1 MELNDHHAS
10 VQDEERVRLLDAMA
24 TMADRASRPDMLK
37 MHIDEVRNILQRRLE
52 EGDVSIYNT
61 IGFGLFRC
69 GVNLPYKAPMYAVL
83 SGLLTSSSR
92 SYCKALAS
100 TLTQA
105 VVSEFT
111 ASLREGQCA
120 SALRALRYLSC
131 LASASVIEPVS
142 VAKYVHAL
150 LDAAHFELTTANR
163 SENGVHC
170 RGDFLSYIGLSVLP
184 WASQTFSEH
193 APSEMEKIAVLVDR
207 ISTAWKCHKWRC
219 VAPAVDH
226 RCFIEYSHL
235 LEAIFELRDNNWV
248 CAHDVIPRPYS
259 VFDVELSSGQEIAL
273 PTLTIP
279 AHSKVTFYS
288 APRFHL
294 ILVNPQVA
302 QKESSE
308 PPADCALP
316 SESLTNETKK
326 EPDIHDASMS
336 DPQNSASGT
345 AAEVGKG
352 VVSEENDTPKDGGA
366 PGATETDASD
376 IAMDISTVVKSAPQL
391 ADSVN
396 GSKESGDNMNGD
408 PANPSSDEAKEAE
421 SSSPESRTPLVTFV
435 IRCYVGD
442 VVDNFSSRHIMA
454 AERLLNLPML
464 QDVNDEIVEGL
475 FSQMCAL
482 PAPTFAPVYYGTLF
496 ADLCRVKDSRLPAKL
511 LDAVKTMFQHADE
524 LDPEAFDRLTD
535 WFSYHLSNFGYKW
548 NWQEWTVYADNEMVR
563 KFPYRA
569 LFCKDVIARCVRLS
583 YYDRVRTILPEEMRV
598 FLPPQPSEGNRAR
611 FDELVNQELMKIVTG
626 KGRLAWPEVQQR
638 LGVLIPVFSEKENE
652 PIGEPVE
659 AEENLARLSA
669 LIRAI
674 LQAGC
679 RTLSHFDII
688 VERYMDL
695 LRLLSSLG
703 GLPARKLITTE
714 VTCFWKDVHIRRLYV
729 LDKLAQYN
737 VIDRM
742 SILESSLSY
751 EKMKTDGTTELMT
764 NSELKMHL
772 AESPGWEII
781 RLVMARARAR
791 EEGTRKELALA
802 SQAAATA
809 NEGEQEEAEMRLEKA
824 KLSTEEVKREIR
836 SLLLEGLRKL
846 FEITGKLLDDGDT
859 DMEEDVMNGNN
870 AGENEGE
877 RMRLPGFNG
886 VPVWY
891 WRCLGMMRELARM
904 HPQHLTHVMADLD
917 LATKEV
923 REKHHALWETFEIIG
938 EVEKSSIL
946 MTVC

>member
-1 MELNDHHAS
+1 MEQSDHSSPA
-10 VQDEERVRLLDAMA
+10 QDEERIRLLDAMA

-52 EGDVSIYNT
+52 EGNESVYNT

-83 SGLLTSSSR
+83 SGLLTSSSQ
-92 SYCKALAS
+92 SYCKSLA
-100 TLTQA
+100 TNLAQA

-111 ASLREGQCA
+111 SSLREGQCA

-131 LASASVIEPVS
+131 LASASVIKPVS
-142 VAKYVHAL
+142 VAEYVHAL

-163 SENGVHC
+163 SEHEVHC
-170 RGDFLSYIGLSVLP
+170 RGDFLSYVGLSVLP
-184 WASQTFSEH
+184 WASQTFSER
-193 APSEMEKIAVLVDR
+193 ASSEMDKIVVLVDQ
-207 ISTAWKCHKWRC
+207 ISTVWKFHKWRC
-219 VAPAVDH
+219 VSPAVDH
-226 RCFIEYSHL
+226 RCSVNISHL
-235 LEAIFELRDNNWV
+235 LEAIYELRDNNWV
-248 CAHDVIPRPYS
+248 YDHDVIPRPYS
-259 VFDVELSSGQEIAL
+259 VFDIELSSGQEITL
-273 PTLTIP
+273 PPLTIP

-294 ILVNPQVA
+294 ILVNSPPSS
-302 QKESSE
+302 KEVTE
-308 PPADCALP
+308 LP
-316 SESLTNETKK
+316 KHSAPESESPTNKAKK
-326 EPDIHDASMS
+326 EPDIADASMT
-336 DPQNSASGT
+336 DAQNAESGT
-345 AAEVGKG
+345 TAEAEKG
-352 VVSEENDTPKDGGA
+352 VTLESKEASAESGT
-366 PGATETDASD
+366 PGATEQDGKND
-376 IAMDISTVVKSAPQL
+376 VMDISEVAKSAPTL
-391 ADSVN
+391 AESVN
-396 GSKESGDNMNGD
+396 GSKESGDNMNGESTHS
-408 PANPSSDEAKEAE
+408 PAEENKETV
-421 SSSPESRTPLVTFV
+421 SSSPESQTPLLTFV

-511 LDAVKTMFQHADE
+511 LDAVKTMFQHAGE

-548 NWQEWTVYADNEMVR
+548 NWQEWTVYADNEMLR

-583 YYDRVRTILPEEMRV
+583 YYDRIKSILPEEMKV

-626 KGRLAWPEVQQR
+626 KGRLTWPEVQQR
-638 LGVLIPVFSEKENE
+638 LGVLIPVSSEKENE
-652 PIGEPVE
+652 QVGEAVDE
-659 AEENLARLSA
+659 DKNLARLSA
-669 LIRAI
+669 LVRAI

-703 GLPARKLITTE
+703 GPPARKLITTE
-714 VTCFWKDVHIRRLYV
+714 VTCFWKDVHVRRLYV

-742 SILESSLSY
+742 SILESCLAY
-751 EKMKTDGTTELMT
+751 EKMKSDGTTELMT
-764 NSELKMHL
+764 NAELKAHL
-772 AESPGWEII
+772 GESPGWEII

-809 NEGEQEEAEMRLEKA
+809 NEGEQEEAETRLEKA

-836 SLLLEGLRKL
+836 NLLLEGLRRL
-846 FEITGKLLDDGDT
+846 FEMAGRLLDDEDT
-859 DMEEDVMNGNN
+859 DMEEGAVYAAN
-870 AGENEGE
+870 ASESESE

-886 VPVWY
+886 APVWY

-904 HPQHLTHVMADLD
+904 HPQHLARVMADLD